1 MPHIPESPASSVA
14 GPAPVP
20 GRDGVDHRVHGPL
33 PMAADGPALLL
44 IGHGSA
50 RTDRARLPTLALAE
64 RLRQRGPWS
73 QVAVAFWKEPPSI
86 REALGQLTASRVI
99 VVPNFASD
107 GIFTREKI
115 PAELAAATYP
125 GQVILTGA
133 VGAHP
138 LVEQIMIRRIEAALA
153 RIREAGWPA
162 DQVAVIVI
170 GHGSR
175 RPGGSSVT
183 ITQLA
188 ERLAAAVHGPRV
200 HACFIEESPLV
211 TDWRSLTPAPVVIV
225 IPMLIAEGMH
235 GSEDVP
241 PQFGLTAEDVAP
253 SAPDLTG
260 PVACGDRQVWYWR
273 GIGSSPDLIDII
285 EDMALPHLTR

>member
-1 MPHIPESPASSVA
+1 MTDLHH
-14 GPAPVP
+14 GVP
-20 GRDGVDHRVHGPL
+20 GEGGCSVPSGTDRQGRLQALCTVED
-33 PMAADGPALLL
+33 APALLL
-44 IGHGSA
+44 VGHGSA
-50 RTDRARLPTLALAE
+50 RTERARLPTLALAE
-64 RLRQRGPWS
+64 RLRQRGPWCT
-73 QVAVAFWKEPPSI
+73 VAVAFWKEPPFI
-86 REALGQLTASRVI
+86 REALAALTAPRVI

-115 PAELAAATYP
+115 PAELAAAGYP

-133 VGAHP
+133 IGAHP
-138 LVEQIMIRRIEAALA
+138 LVEQIMVRRIDAALA
-153 RIREAGWPA
+153 RIRAAGWPP
-162 DQVAVIVI
+162 DQVTVLLV

-175 RPGGSSVT
+175 RPGGSSTT

-188 ERLAAAVHGPRV
+188 DRLAAAVHGPRV
-200 HACFIEESPLV
+200 HACFIEEAPLV
-211 TDWRSLTPAPVVIV
+211 TDWRELTASPVVIV
-225 IPMLIAEGMH
+225 MPMLIAEGMH

-285 EDMALPHLTR
+285 EDMAFPHLTR

>member
-1 MPHIPESPASSVA
+1 MTDPQRPS
-14 GPAPVP
+14 GPT
-20 GRDGVDHRVHGPL
+20 GGGCPL
-33 PMAADGPALLL
+33 PPGGEWPVRPQALPAADGPALLL
-44 IGHGSA
+44 VGHGSA
-50 RTDRARLPTLALAE
+50 KSDRARLPTLLLAE

-73 QVAVAFWKEPPSI
+73 TVAVAFWKEPPFI
-86 REALGQLTASRVI
+86 REALAGLTAPRVI

-115 PAELAAATYP
+115 PAELAAAGYP

-138 LVEQIMIRRIEAALA
+138 LIEQIMIRRIEAALA
-153 RIREAGWPA
+153 RIRETGRSA
-162 DQVAVIVI
+162 DQVAVLLV

-188 ERLAAAVHGPRV
+188 ERLALAVHGPEV

-211 TDWRSLTPAPVVIV
+211 TDWRQQTAAPVVIV
-225 IPMLIAEGMH
+225 MPMLIAEGMH

-241 PQFGLTAEDVAP
+241 PQFGLMAEDVAP

-260 PVACGDRQVWYWR
+260 PVPCDGRQVWYWR
-273 GIGSSPDLIDII
+273 GIGSSPDLVDII
-285 EDMALPHLTR
+285 DDMVLPHLTR

>member
-1 MPHIPESPASSVA
+1 MTDPRHA
-14 GPAPVP
+14 GPAEASGLPSP
-20 GRDGVDHRVHGPL
+20 AAGGAGRLQALRMDE
-33 PMAADGPALLL
+33 APALLL
-44 IGHGSA
+44 VGHGSA
-50 RTDRARLPTLALAE
+50 KSDRARLPTVALAD
-64 RLRQRGPWS
+64 RLRERGPWCT
-73 QVAVAFWKEPPSI
+73 VAVAFWKEPPSI
-86 REALGQLTASRVI
+86 REALAGLTAPRVI

-115 PAELAAATYP
+115 PAELAAAGYP

-133 VGAHP
+133 VGGHP
-138 LVEQIMIRRIEAALA
+138 LIEQIMIRRIDAALA
-153 RIREAGWPA
+153 RIREAGGGA
-162 DQVAVIVI
+162 DQVAVLLV

-175 RPGGSSVT
+175 RPGGSSAT

-188 ERLAAAVHGPRV
+188 ERLALAVHGPTV

-211 TDWRSLTPAPVVIV
+211 TDWQQQTAAPVVIV
-225 IPMLIAEGMH
+225 MPMLIAEGMH

-260 PVACGDRQVWYWR
+260 PVPCGDRQVWYWR
-273 GIGSSPDLIDII
+273 GIGSSPDIIDVI